1 MSLLKGKNAEKDA
14 EQFLEGHSLIPIAR
28 NFFCKFGEID
38 LIMLDQKEI
47 VFVEVRARKTSSH
60 GTAAESISKS
70 KQKKI
75 CLSAQYFLLTNPA
88 YKNSNCRFDVIEL
101 NNFGGTNE
109 NISWVK
115 DAFWLPE
122 SFSIL

>member
-1 MSLLKGKNAEKDA
+1 MSLLKGKKAEEEA
-14 EQFLEGHSLIPIAR
+14 EQFLESHSLKPITR
-28 NFFCKFGEID
+28 NFYCKFGEID
-38 LIMLDQKEI
+38 LVMLDDKEI
-47 VFVEVRARKTSSH
+47 VFVEVRARKVLSH

-75 CLSAQYFLLTNPA
+75 CLTAQFFLLKNPT

-101 NNFGGTNE
+101 NNFGKPNI

>member
-1 MSLLKGKNAEKDA
+1 MSLLKGKNAEKEA
-14 EQFLEGHSLIPIAR
+14 ELFLTGHSLKPIAR

-38 LIMLDQKEI
+38 LIMLDEKEI
-47 VFVEVRARKTSSH
+47 VFIEVRARKTLSH

-75 CLSAQYFLLTNPA
+75 CLSAQFFLLTNSD
-88 YKNSNCRFDVIEL
+88 YKSSNCRFDVIEL
-101 NNFGGTNE
+101 NNFGKTNM

-122 SFSIL
+122 TFSIL